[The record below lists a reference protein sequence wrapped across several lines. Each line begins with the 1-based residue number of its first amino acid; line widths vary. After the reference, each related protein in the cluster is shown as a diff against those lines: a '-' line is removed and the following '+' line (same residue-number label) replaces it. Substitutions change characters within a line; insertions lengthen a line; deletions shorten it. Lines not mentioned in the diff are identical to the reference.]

1 MKLRVLTLLAFVLAG
16 FTMSNAQQDANPN
29 VVRCYSM
36 EADAHLRQQH
46 PELGSLDDFEAW
58 LAPKVAQYKA
68 EGNRIGAVTTIPVI
82 FHIIHNNESVGSGRN
97 IAASYVQAQLDQL
110 NNDFRRILG
119 TSGYNTN
126 SVGAD
131 TEIEFCLATLD
142 ENGNTLAE
150 PGINRVFISGSP
162 FSTNQIDNSVKPS
175 TQWNPEQYCNIW
187 SCDISGGTLGYAQF
201 PSSSGLGGLN
211 SNGGAANTDGVVVR
225 YTSIG
230 STDLPVSGAA
240 PYNAGR
246 TLTHEIGHWLGL
258 RHIWGDGG
266 CGVDDYCADTPE
278 SDASNFG
285 CPTTHVSCG
294 STDMVRNYMDYTDD
308 DCMNIFTQDQKARIQ
323 TVMANSPR
331 RVNLATS
338 DRCGSGGGGGGDDLT
353 CSTTITSYPYA
364 ESFESGLGAWTQGS
378 GDDFDW
384 TRDSGGTPSTGT
396 GPTTGAAGTWY
407 MYVEASSPN
416 YPSKV
421 TNFDGPCFDLSGQS
435 QATFTFSF
443 HAQGSAVGTTELQAN
458 TGSGWSTIWSLSG
471 DQGANWNAQSV
482 DLAAYLGT
490 TVQLRFVGSTAASW
504 AGDMAVDDIGLSTS
518 GGGGGGGNC
527 TASVSSYPYAE
538 SFESGLGAWSQG
550 SGDDLNWTRDSGGTP
565 STGTGPATGSDGT
578 WYMFVEASGNG
589 TGYPNKTAYLD
600 GPCFD
605 LTNESQADFTYAYHM
620 YSSGAAG
627 DVGSLDVQAS
637 IDDGSSWTSLGTIS
651 GSQGNAW
658 NNGSVSLDS
667 YTGSTVRIRFVATT
681 AATWRGDISV
691 DDVGLNTTGGGGGG
705 GCTTVDI
712 SITFDNYPE
721 ETSWTITDAGGA
733 TVASGGTYG
742 SQADGSTLNLSECL
756 TAGCYD
762 FTISDSYGDG
772 ICCSYGNGSYTVST
786 SAGTVA
792 SGSSFSSNETTN
804 FCVSGG
810 NREESP
816 AGLAAQSNFE
826 GFNLFPNPTRSILNV
841 GFEAANSGQTTVTV
855 TDLAGKIML
864 RQDADV
870 AQGHN
875 QITLKVRD
883 LAQGTYLLFMND
895 ENGQVSKRFVIM
907 K

>member
-82 FHIIHNNESVGSGRN
+82 FHIIHNNEAVGSGRN
-97 IAASYVQAQLDQL
+97 IAASYVQAQVDQL
-110 NNDFRRILG
+110 NNDFRRVLG

-126 SVGAD
+126 AVGAD

-142 ENGNTLAE
+142 ENGNTLSE

-162 FSTNQIDNSVKPS
+162 FSTNQIDASVKPS
-175 TQWNPEQYCNIW
+175 TQWDPERYCNVW

-230 STDLPVSGAA
+230 STDLPVAGAA
-240 PYNAGR
+240 PYNEGR

-278 SDASNFG
+278 SDGSNFG

-353 CSTTITSYPYA
+353 CTTTITSYPYS
-364 ESFESGLGAWTQGS
+364 ESFESGLGGWTQGS

-384 TRDSGGTPSTGT
+384 TRDSGGTPSSGT
-396 GPTTGAAGTWY
+396 GPTTGAAGSWY

-421 TNFDGPCFDLSGQS
+421 TNFDGPCFDLSGQT
-435 QATFTFSF
+435 QASFTFSY
-443 HAQGSAVGTTELQAN
+443 HAQGSAAGTTELQAN
-458 TGSGWSTIWSLSG
+458 TGSGWSTIWSISG

-538 SFESGLGAWSQG
+538 SFEAGFGNWSQG
-550 SGDDLNWTRDSGGTP
+550 SGDDLDWTRDSGGTP
-565 STGTGPATGSDGT
+565 SSGTGPGTGADGT
-578 WYMFVEASGNG
+578 WYMYVEASGNG
-589 TGYPNKTAYLD
+589 TGYPNKVTYLN

-605 LTNESQADFTYAYHM
+605 LTNESQADFSFAYHM
-620 YSSGAAG
+620 YSSGSAG
-627 DVGSLDVQAS
+627 DVGSLDLEAS
-637 IDDGSSWTSLGTIS
+637 TDDGSSWTNIGSIS
-651 GSQGNAW
+651 GSQGDVW
-658 NNGSVSLDS
+658 NNSSVSLNA
-667 YTGSTVRIRFVATT
+667 YTGSTVRVRFVGTT
-681 AATWRGDISV
+681 AATWRGDIAV
-691 DDVGLNTTGGGGGG
+691 DDIGLSTSGGGGG
-705 GCTTVDI
+705 GCTTVNI

-721 ETSWTITDAGGA
+721 ETSWAITDAGGA
-733 TVASGGTYG
+733 TVASGGTYA
-742 SQADGSTLNLSECL
+742 SQADGSTLNLTECL
-756 TAGCYD
+756 SAGCYD

-792 SGSSFSSNETTN
+792 SGSSFTSNETTN

-841 GFEAANSGQTTVTV
+841 GFEAANSGQTTLTV

-875 QITLKVRD
+875 QIVLKVRD